1 MNFELSEEK
10 NEYLK
15 KIIELYI
22 EEGVPIG
29 SEYLIKHYNLNA
41 SSAKVRYIMND
52 LEKLEMLEK
61 VHTSSGRIP
70 SILGFKYYSENLI
83 SHDASELREKLKDLF
98 SQRRISVD
106 TTIQEAAKN
115 ISEITG
121 LTLITSLDN
130 SDVTLKSIQL
140 VPINEREATIILVTS
155 YGEVQS
161 KLITIKDKKNSI
173 DDLRIAIRIFRARL
187 LETPLVLLSQKVN
200 QLIPILSRVIKNCET
215 LIESFVNDIFEFK
228 VSEENEIYGKN
239 NIILANEISRKDLPK
254 ILDLI
259 EHQSIWKTIEA
270 NVDEEQNIKIAIRP
284 DNSAFISKKLKNNKI
299 KEISVVGSS
308 RMNYEKGL
316 LAIQMLEDLMNN
328 KKQG

>member
-1 MNFELSEEK
+1 M
-10 NEYLK
+10 
-15 KIIELYI
+15 
-22 EEGVPIG
+22 
-29 SEYLIKHYNLNA
+29 
-41 SSAKVRYIMND
+41 
-52 LEKLEMLEK
+52 
-61 VHTSSGRIP
+61 
-70 SILGFKYYSENLI
+70 
-83 SHDASELREKLKDLF
+83 
-98 SQRRISVD
+98 
-106 TTIQEAAKN
+106 
-115 ISEITG
+115 
-121 LTLITSLDN
+121 
-130 SDVTLKSIQL
+130 
-140 VPINEREATIILVTS
+140 
-155 YGEVQS
+155 
-161 KLITIKDKKNSI
+161 
-173 DDLRIAIRIFRARL
+173 